1 MLLRIVSDMV
11 LFMALS
17 NNDPLFIWS
26 FLVVLSDRVASRVF
40 GERVLFRVLDDRVLS
55 LTRRHTV
62 LFKVLIDMVIWFLS
76 DRVLFRA
83 FNMVV
88 SRVFSERVAFR
99 DLSDRVL

>member
-1 MLLRIVSDMV
+1 MILL
-11 LFMALS
+11 MALS

-40 GERVLFRVLDDRVLS
+40 GEKVLFRVLDDRVLS
-55 LTRRHTV
+55 LTHRHTA
-62 LFKVLIDMVIWFLS
+62 LFKVLIDIVIWFLS

-83 FNMVV
+83 FSNMVV
-88 SRVFSERVAFR
+88 SRVFNERVAFR

>member
-17 NNDPLFIWS
+17 NNDSLFIWP

-55 LTRRHTV
+55 LTCRHTV
-62 LFKVLIDMVIWFLS
+62 LFKVLIDIVSWFLS
-76 DRVLFRA
+76 DRALFRT
-83 FNMVV
+83 FNMVI